1 MNLPISKPIVENVF
15 LDVIDPVKLLS
26 DLNQKQFT
34 GFIYLTVHSLNNF
47 EENILLFLK
56 GNISGSIYLNNTYN
70 VEIFGKEAFDF
81 SINNLGYN
89 DGIIN
94 IYELSAEQLKL
105 ILIFNDKIKYETK
118 IDEKSILKL
127 NFKYNENLFRERLK
141 NKILNVKLREELFD
155 KFKINE
161 LLRL

>member
-56 GNISGSIYLNNTYN
+56 GNISGSIYLNNT
-70 VEIFGKEAFDF
+70 
-81 SINNLGYN
+81 
-89 DGIIN
+89 
-94 IYELSAEQLKL
+94 
-105 ILIFNDKIKYETK
+105 
-118 IDEKSILKL
+118 
-127 NFKYNENLFRERLK
+127 
-141 NKILNVKLREELFD
+141 
-155 KFKINE
+155 
-161 LLRL
+161 